1 MWLHVPRGF
10 LSAASQASTGLS
22 TPLRTRTARR
32 LWSWSNGTP
41 TLLHVSLPA
50 WRKVPFLPLLSG
62 TTCPRSTLRA
72 GVAWWMRLL
81 AEARAQTSPSPT
93 ASGSA
98 STETG
103 AASSSS
109 SSGLPRTAEP
119 SGSSGRTLAELR
131 GMFRR
136 YAASSEASAGVEP
149 GRSFRQVTL
158 APPSAESESS
168 FWPTSTAQDARSSGW
183 GATSPRE
190 GTTRHT
196 GTTLT
201 DAAVRIRDWGGDVLW
216 PTASARDWKN
226 SDHSSATAERNSRP
240 LNEAA
245 WSWTKQ
251 HMTGRTRWAELAGP
265 GWGLWQ
271 GPCLLFARRGLAR
284 IRLAALTSRHGPRC
298 LNYDPTLH
306 RLVLNPAFVE
316 WLMGMEPGQTVAR
329 IASGAP
335 ATQCTE
341 PRPRTPSEASGEPS
355 SGLPADG

>member
-1 MWLHVPRGF
+1 MWLHVPHGF
-10 LSAASQASTGLS
+10 LSAASQASMGS
-22 TPLRTRTARR
+22 NTPLRTRTARR

-98 STETG
+98 STVTVE
-103 AASSSS
+103 ASSSS
-109 SSGLPRTAEP
+109 SSGLPRTAGP

-136 YAASSEASAGVEP
+136 YAASSEASAGVGP

-158 APPSAESESS
+158 ALPNEESGSS
-168 FWPTSTAQDARSSGW
+168 F
-183 GATSPRE
+183 
-190 GTTRHT
+190 
-196 GTTLT
+196 
-201 DAAVRIRDWGGDVLW
+201 W

-245 WSWTKQ
+245 WSRTKQ

-329 IASGAP
+329 TASGAP